1 MICIPVMAES
11 NREAVR
17 MMKRGF
23 ASADMVE
30 LRLDRISRP
39 SLPALMKAR
48 QGSLLVTNRRK
59 EEGGFFKGSERDRVN
74 FLAEAVN
81 LGADYVDVEAST
93 GKRWIGRLKAQIESK
108 GSTTRM
114 IISHHNFQRTPSWD
128 GLVRRLEA
136 CRAYAAHV
144 VKIVTFANSAEDNLR
159 VLQLIPRARAK
170 GQPII
175 AFCMGPHGRISRI
188 MAPALGS
195 FITYASLRR
204 DAGSAPGQFTVTEM
218 RKMWR
223 LLGYEGAP
231 LLRPEECDKVSADGP
246 QDLCRSGRICSN
258 RGEAAEKP

>member
-11 NREAVR
+11 NGEAVR

-74 FLAEAVN
+74 LLAEAVN

-93 GKRWIGRLKAQIESK
+93 GKRWISRLKAQIE
-108 GSTTRM
+108 GQGAVTRM

-128 GLVRRLEA
+128 GLVRRLDV
-136 CRAYAAHV
+136 CRAYGPHA

-159 VLQLIPRARAK
+159 VLRLIPRSRAE

-175 AFCMGPHGRISRI
+175 AFCMGSQGRVSRLL
-188 MAPALGS
+188 APLLGS

-204 DAGSAPGQFTVTEM
+204 GAESALGQFTVTEM
-218 RKMWR
+218 RTMWR
-223 LLGYEGAP
+223 LLGCEGSP
-231 LLRPEECDKVSADGP
+231 FLRPGEPDTVSAQGP
-246 QDLCRSGRICSN
+246 QDRRGNRRICSN
-258 RGEAAEKP
+258 TGEALEKP

>member
-17 MMKRGF
+17 MMKHGF

-30 LRLDRISRP
+30 LRLDRIFRP
-39 SLPALMKAR
+39 SLPALMNAR

-74 FLAEAVN
+74 LLAEAVN

-93 GKRWIGRLKAQIESK
+93 GKRWIGQLKAEIEGK
-108 GSTTRM
+108 GAVTRM
-114 IISHHNFQRTPSWD
+114 IISYHDFQRTPSWD
-128 GLVRRLEA
+128 GLVRKLKA
-136 CRAYAAHV
+136 CRAYGAHA

-159 VLQLIPRARAK
+159 VLQLIPRSRAE
-170 GQPII
+170 GQSII
-175 AFCMGPHGRISRI
+175 AFCMGPHGRISRLL
-188 MAPALGS
+188 APLLGS

-223 LLGYEGAP
+223 LLGCEGSP
-231 LLRPEECDKVSADGP
+231 LLRSEESDKISAQEL
-246 QDLCRSGRICSN
+246 QDHDLRGRTCSI
-258 RGEAAEKP
+258 RGEAPNKP

>member
-39 SLPALMKAR
+39 ALPALMKAR
-48 QGSLLVTNRRK
+48 EGSLLVTNRRK
-59 EEGGFFKGSERDRVN
+59 EEGGFFKGSERDRMN
-74 FLAEAVN
+74 LLAEAVN

-93 GKRWIGRLKAQIESK
+93 GKPWISRLKAQIESQ
-108 GSTTRM
+108 GAATRM

-128 GLVRRLEA
+128 GLVRRLDA
-136 CRAYAAHV
+136 CRAYGAHA

-159 VLQLIPRARAK
+159 VLQLIPRSRAE

-175 AFCMGPHGRISRI
+175 AFCMGPQGRISRLL
-188 MAPALGS
+188 APALGS

-204 DAGSAPGQFTVTEM
+204 EAESAPGQFTVAEM

-223 LLGYEGAP
+223 LLGCEGSP
-231 LLRPEECDKVSADGP
+231 LLHSGEPDMLFAQGTQDRGRSRP
-246 QDLCRSGRICSN
+246 ICSDT
-258 RGEAAEKP
+258 GEAPEKP

>member
-1 MICIPVMAES
+1 MICVPVLAES

-39 SLPALMKAR
+39 VLPALMKAR
-48 QGSLLVTNRRK
+48 EGSLLITNRRK

-74 FLAEAVN
+74 LLVEAVN

-93 GKRWIGRLKAQIESK
+93 GKRWIGRLKDEIE
-108 GSTTRM
+108 GNGAATRM
-114 IISHHNFQRTPSWD
+114 IISHHNFQRTPSWG
-128 GLVRRLEA
+128 GLVRRLDA
-136 CRAYAAHV
+136 CRAYGAHA

-159 VLQLIPRARAK
+159 VLRLIPRSRAE

-175 AFCMGPHGRISRI
+175 AFCMGPRGRISRLL
-188 MAPALGS
+188 APALGS

-204 DAGSAPGQFTVTEM
+204 EAESAPGQFTVAEM

-223 LLGYEGAP
+223 LLGCEGPSP
-231 LLRPEECDKVSADGP
+231 LHSGEPDMVFAQGTQNRG
-246 QDLCRSGRICSN
+246 RRGRISSS
-258 RGEAAEKP
+258 RGEAPEKP